1 MADEETDSV
10 DDSTYTAN
18 GTDADNASCTEKCT
32 AKGSGTVTSFNCET
46 IADDCYKFEMCY
58 CICTLL
64 KQWV

>member
-18 GTDADNASCTEKCT
+18 GTDADNASKKCT

-46 IADDCYKFEMCY
+46 IADDCYKF
-58 CICTLL
+58 
-64 KQWV
+64 

>member
-18 GTDADNASCTEKCT
+18 GTDADNASEKCT

-58 CICTLL
+58 CICTLF
-64 KQWV
+64 KQ